1 MERGRVMS
9 GKMFIMSSM
18 ILLAEIMVYAL
29 ILKIILEKS
38 DKPFPMW
45 VSPFIGVA
53 MGLIA
58 EKLTVLICL

>member
-1 MERGRVMS
+1 MS
-9 GKMFIMSSM
+9 GKMFIVSSM
-18 ILLAEIMVYAL
+18 ILLAEIAAYAL

-38 DKPFPMW
+38 NKPFPTW

-58 EKLTVLICL
+58 DKLTVLICS